1 MAVSTSMCRRSTRY
15 FVSWYNTL
23 HLEGIVHRR
32 HATTDF
38 SSVCDRLFP
47 RISWFAPEQAT
58 LDLRWHSFRASSC
71 DVETVVLR
79 TMWAAV
85 TFDVHMS
92 HCRQAQECCRYLPEG
107 LTWNSLSTY
116 TCLSKVQH
124 KTTSIMPRQRG
135 RTRTSCMNG
144 RLALANGMRALMK
157 PKREGAWD
165 QDLALTGE
173 PCSHRGASVRRRS
186 IEEVVSRAHYGA
198 W

>member
-1 MAVSTSMCRRSTRY
+1 MSIPGMRTRRPRWLSPLRCAGVLHDILFRGTTLYIWKVSYTAVMPRPTSAACATGY
-15 FVSWYNTL
+15 FPASAGSHQNRL
-23 HLEGIVHRR
+23 HPI
-32 HATTDF
+32 A
-38 SSVCDRLFP
+38 
-47 RISWFAPEQAT
+47 
-58 LDLRWHSFRASSC
+58 RWHSFRASSC

-92 HCRQAQECCRYLPEG
+92 HYRQAQECCRYLPEG

-165 QDLALTGE
+165 QDLA
-173 PCSHRGASVRRRS
+173 
-186 IEEVVSRAHYGA
+186 
-198 W
+198 